1 MTCRFRFFSRDW
13 GVWTGAIYP
22 LRFLIWSW
30 YAKTGFKRKGLI
42 FGKEESPLQKLRLF
56 IKHVHT
62 NFTGQRRL
70 LLGKTFQ
77 NRLDCFCPGA
87 FCRFVMR
94 QRSNHHGSLR
104 KTSPNPSS
112 KSRNQEQ
119 YWFVQDFLKL
129 SPERKDKFCHSFN
142 SYRYT
147 SKCPIGNGALETN
160 IDFWCHA
167 VCYQEWLGNFG
178 KCFPS
183 TSSDS
188 SVKSSQGGGF
198 KYVLFSPLLGE
209 MIQID

>member
-1 MTCRFRFFSRDW
+1 MFILTSLAKGNYCLAKPSRIAL
-13 GVWTGAIYP
+13 T
-22 LRFLIWSW
+22 RS
-30 YAKTGFKRKGLI
+30 
-42 FGKEESPLQKLRLF
+42 
-56 IKHVHT
+56 
-62 NFTGQRRL
+62 
-70 LLGKTFQ
+70 
-77 NRLDCFCPGA
+77 PGA
-87 FCRFVMR
+87 CCRFVMR
-94 QRSNHHGSLR
+94 QRSNHYGSLR
-104 KTSPNPSS
+104 KASPNLST
-112 KSRNQEQ
+112 KLQNQEQ

-129 SPERKDKFCHSFN
+129 SPEHKDKFCHSFG
-142 SYRYT
+142 SYRCT

-178 KCFPS
+178 KWFPS